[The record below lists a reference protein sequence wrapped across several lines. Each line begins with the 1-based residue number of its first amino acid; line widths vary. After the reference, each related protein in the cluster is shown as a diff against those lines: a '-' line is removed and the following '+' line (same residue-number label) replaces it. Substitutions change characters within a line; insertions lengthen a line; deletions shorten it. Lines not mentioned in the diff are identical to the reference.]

1 MSYAIEFVQT
11 GEADVLQKVNVEPE
25 DPGTDQ
31 IRIRHY
37 AVGLNFVDVYHRQG
51 VYPLPLP
58 AVPGVEGAGVVEA
71 VGEGVTNVMVGDR
84 VVYAGVVGAYAE
96 TRLLPAWRAVKLPDS
111 LDSDLAGST
120 LLRGVTAF
128 MLLHKVYPVSAGMV
142 ILIHAAAGGL
152 GTILVRW
159 AKSLGAEVVGT
170 VSSSEKAQV
179 ARQAGADHVIVGR
192 DVDLAVEVGK
202 LTGGRGVHLAIDGIG
217 GATLA
222 KTIASVRPFGMTA
235 SIGQVAGAPPAVPL
249 SALRSNAFSRPSVM
263 AFAANEAAYR
273 PAVMAVLEKMEAG
286 MLDVP
291 SRTYELMDAVAA
303 HRDLEA
309 GMITGAAVFRL

>member
-1 MSYAIEFVQT
+1 MSYAIQFAQT
-11 GEADVLQKVNVEPE
+11 GEADVLQKVNVELE
-25 DPGTDQ
+25 DPGADQ
-31 IRIRHY
+31 IRIRHS
-37 AVGLNFVDVYHRQG
+37 AIGLNFVDVYHRQG
-51 VYPLPLP
+51 IYPLPLP

-71 VGEGVTNVMVGDR
+71 VGEYVTNVKVGDR
-84 VVYAGVVGAYAE
+84 VAYAGVVGAYAE

-111 LDSDLAGST
+111 LDFDLAGST
-120 LLRGVTAF
+120 LLRGLTAF

-142 ILIHAAAGGL
+142 ILVHAAAGGL

-159 AKSLGAEVVGT
+159 AKSLGAEVIGT
-170 VSSSEKAQV
+170 VSSLEKAQL

-192 DVDLAVEVGK
+192 DVDLALEVEK
-202 LTGGRGVHLAIDGIG
+202 LTGGQGVHLAIDGIG

-235 SIGQVAGAPPAVPL
+235 NIGQVAGAPPAVPL

-263 AFAANEAAYR
+263 AFTANEAAYR

-286 MLDVP
+286 VLDTP
-291 SRTYELMDAVAA
+291 SRTYELTDAVAG

-309 GMITGAAVFRL
+309 GMITGAAVFRS

>member
-1 MSYAIEFVQT
+1 MSYAIQFAQT
-11 GEADVLQKVNVEPE
+11 GEADVLQKVSVDPK
-25 DPGTDQ
+25 DPGADQ
-31 IRIRHY
+31 IRIRHS
-37 AVGLNFVDVYHRQG
+37 AIGLNFVDVYHRQG
-51 VYPLPLP
+51 IYPLPLP

-71 VGEGVTNVMVGDR
+71 VGERVTNVKVGDR
-84 VVYAGVVGAYAE
+84 VAYAGVVGAYAE

-111 LDSDLAGST
+111 LDFDLAGGT
-120 LLRGVTAF
+120 LLRGLTAF

-142 ILIHAAAGGL
+142 ILVHAAAGGL

-159 AKSLGAEVVGT
+159 AKSLGAEVIGT
-170 VSSSEKAQV
+170 ASSLEKAQL
-179 ARQAGADHVIVGR
+179 ASQAGADHVIVGR

-202 LTGGRGVHLAIDGIG
+202 STDGQGVHLAIDGIG

-235 SIGQVAGAPPAVPL
+235 NIGQVAGAPPAVPL

-263 AFAANEAAYR
+263 AFAASEAAYR
-273 PAVMAVLEKMEAG
+273 PAVMSVFEKMEAG
-286 MLDVP
+286 VLDMP
-291 SRTYELMDAVAA
+291 SRTYELTDAVAA

-309 GMITGAAVFRL
+309 GVITGAAVFRL